1 MTTRPWVPGAIL
13 AALLLATGCA
23 SVPPGSDAL
32 AQQARRFTPPP
43 GRANLYAV
51 RAWSVFESGIV
62 WPVTL
67 DFREFGNV
75 GQRSYLYGLVPPG
88 EHVLGANLPGP
99 VPNRVKFAAEAGRN
113 YFFKLTPTPGW
124 LAGGL
129 RIEPIDEA
137 AGRAL
142 IEQYTLSA
150 DNRFEF
156 EP

>member
-1 MTTRPWVPGAIL
+1 MSMRSMTR
-13 AALLLATGCA
+13 AALLAGLLFAGGCA
-23 SVPPGSDAL
+23 SVPPGSETLAL
-32 AQQARRFTPPP
+32 QARSFTPPP
-43 GRANLYAV
+43 GKANVYAV
-51 RAWSVFESGIV
+51 RMWSVFEGGIV

-75 GQRSYLYGLVPPG
+75 GQRSYLYGAISPG

-99 VPNRVKFAAEAGRN
+99 VPNRVKFTAEAGQN
-113 YFFKLTPTPGW
+113 HFFKLTPAPGW
-124 LAGGL
+124 LVGVI
-129 RIEPIDEA
+129 RIEPLDEE

-156 EP
+156 EQ